1 MFATSTEEKP
11 LADMAIMSPRLRFVI
26 LPSARQL
33 PRILPEMYLGLTL

>member
-11 LADMAIMSPRLRFVI
+11 LADMAIVFPRRRFVI
-26 LPSARQL
+26 LSSTRQL